1 MTTSSRPRPSGLDS
15 PVTGRVIKYMAK
27 AQVAT
32 FRATN
37 GRIGKYWRIGSGWKK
52 PVPTLL
58 LDHVGRKS
66 GRTFTTPLLYLEDGP
81 DLVVVASQGGLPHN
95 PQWYANL
102 LAHPDTTVRVARE
115 GRRQVRAREAVGDER
130 TDLWPRLVEL
140 YADFANYQAWTE
152 RTIPVMVLE
161 PR

>member
-1 MTTSSRPRPSGLDS
+1 MTARPRPNGLDS

-27 AQVAT
+27 AQVAA
-32 FRATN
+32 FKATG
-37 GRIGKYWRIGSGWKK
+37 GRIGKYWRIGAGWKK

-66 GRTFTTPLLYLEDGP
+66 GKLFTTPLLYLEDGP
-81 DLVVVASQGGLPHN
+81 NLVVVASQGGLPNN

-102 LAHPDTTVRVARE
+102 VATPDTTVRVARE
-115 GRRQVRAREAVGDER
+115 GVLAVHAREAVGAER
-130 TDLWPRLVEL
+130 ETLWPRLVEL
-140 YADFANYQAWTE
+140 YADFANYQSWTD

>member
-1 MTTSSRPRPSGLDS
+1 MTARPRPNGLDS

-27 AQVAT
+27 AQVAA
-32 FRATN
+32 FKATG
-37 GRIGKYWRIGSGWKK
+37 GRIGKYWRIGAGWKK

-66 GRTFTTPLLYLEDGP
+66 GKLFTTPLLYLEDGP
-81 DLVVVASQGGLPHN
+81 NLVVVASQGGLPSN

-102 LAHPDTTVRVARE
+102 VATPDTTVRVARE
-115 GRRQVRAREAVGDER
+115 GVRAVHAREAVGAER
-130 TDLWPRLVEL
+130 ETLWPRLVEL
-140 YADFANYQAWTE
+140 YADFANYQSWTD